1 MNRIEDGGAA
11 VATISKKKNKM
22 LPGQPGFDFEKE
34 LEFLR
39 SEIKRYESI
48 FDSARMIVGHE
59 LNRPLTS
66 ISGYLQL
73 LEAKY
78 AKVSGEK
85 ELGYFSKAK
94 KATEDLQDLI
104 EAFVQMLRFD
114 RSSEKGEDLEEIVL
128 FDLVESLKMK
138 YFNYPP
144 GVVNS
149 VDRDLPPLFV
159 RARCLEIVLDN
170 LISNGLKHGGN
181 NGPVVVS
188 AVVQLDR
195 RGISR
200 KRLLIITVRD
210 HGSGIS
216 EEEIKEIFDPF
227 YRGSSGKEVN
237 GLGLGLSLVKNVIN
251 VMMGDIQIKSDP
263 GSGVTATIAV
273 PIQDENPDPY
283 ERIG

>member
-1 MNRIEDGGAA
+1 M
-11 VATISKKKNKM
+11 ATISKKKHKTP
-22 LPGQPGFDFEKE
+22 PGHPGFDFEKE

-39 SEIKRYESI
+39 SEIKRYESV

-73 LEAKY
+73 LEAKFGK
-78 AKVSGEK
+78 ASGDK

-104 EAFVQMLRFD
+104 EAFIQMLRFD
-114 RSSEKGEDLEEIVL
+114 RSSEKGEDLQETVL
-128 FDLVESLKMK
+128 FDLVETLREK
-138 YFNYPP
+138 YIDFPP

-149 VDRDLPPLFV
+149 IARNLPILFV
-159 RARCLEIVLDN
+159 RVRCLEIVLDN

-181 NGPVVVS
+181 NGPVEVS
-188 AVVQLDR
+188 AVVQPDR

-200 KRLLIITVRD
+200 KRLLIITVKD
-210 HGSGIS
+210 HGAGIS
-216 EEEIKEIFDPF
+216 EEDVKEIFDPF

-251 VMMGDIQIKSDP
+251 VMMGDIQIKSEP

-273 PIQDENPDPY
+273 PIPDGNPDPY

>member
-1 MNRIEDGGAA
+1 M
-11 VATISKKKNKM
+11 ATISKDKEKTI
-22 LPGQPGFDFEKE
+22 PGRPGFDIEKE
-34 LEFLR
+34 LEVLR
-39 SEIKRYESI
+39 SEIKRYESV

-59 LNRPLTS
+59 LNRPLTA

-73 LEAKY
+73 LEARFG
-78 AKVSGEK
+78 KVSDEK
-85 ELGYFSKAK
+85 ELGYFRKAK
-94 KATEDLQDLI
+94 KATEELQDLI
-104 EAFVQMLRFD
+104 EAFIQMLRFD
-114 RSSEKGEDLEEIVL
+114 RPSEKGEDLQKIVL
-128 FDLVESLKMK
+128 FELVETLREK
-138 YFNYPP
+138 YIDYPP
-144 GVVNS
+144 GLVNS
-149 VDRDLPPLFV
+149 VDRDLPVLFV

-181 NGPVVVS
+181 NRPVEVS
-188 AVVQLDR
+188 AIVQIDR

-216 EEEIKEIFDPF
+216 EEEVKEIFDPF
-227 YRGSSGKEVN
+227 YRGSSGGDVN

-251 VMMGDIQIKSDP
+251 VMMGDIQIKSEP